1 MKKRILSFL
10 LAGVLLL
17 AQAPSESLAQASA
30 ESLAQAPSE
39 ASAAVTPDEAAW
51 PDEAYAGGVQVE
63 AFEISDKAGER
74 LGIVDESD
82 LSAGGELRQYSGVYG
97 SQVYNTAWDVYSS
110 NYIYNRL
117 GTRERK
123 LWDLMDAECRK
134 YLTTSQDAKQQQVK
148 NQYGQTSTCY
158 AAEGIDFLS
167 QGLTQQK
174 AGHVYLMFAY
184 ANPQYYFLNSS
195 YLYTSRALYP
205 VMYDAFGRGAARK
218 SETNKMKSKID
229 DMKSKIEKG
238 ATDLEKARIAHDL
251 IIRKVNYDHDYA
263 TSKPNTLYHQSAYS
277 VFCDSYTVCAGYTK
291 AFGLLMNSVGIDALG
306 VTSFRSTGLD
316 GSGEGHAW
324 NAVCLNDSW
333 YYVDCTWDDL
343 DGDGLARPE
352 LQYAW
357 FGVSEATLT
366 GEMDKNQFHKAEAMY
381 FGLLPKCT
389 RDLGS
394 TQDKVGMAY
403 VPTQATEAPRVVGKK
418 TSDGVKI
425 TLKTT
430 TPGAEIYYTT
440 DGGTPSTSFSR
451 SYYYTGSFTVSS
463 NVTLKAVAVCDG
475 KIDSG
480 ITSVAVKG
488 KLCKVTFDTMGGG
501 KVSAQKVWPG
511 EVAAKPASP
520 KRKGFMFAGWY
531 SDKSCTTAWKFSNKI
546 MKNTTVYAKWSKV
559 KVKETAVTRLK
570 KLSGGKLE
578 VTLSKVGDA
587 KGYQIRYST
596 KSSMKSSKKA
606 LSPSNKKTVSG
617 LKDGVTYYVQARA
630 YKLDSAKK
638 KVYGKW
644 SNIKT
649 VTVR

>member
-17 AQAPSESLAQASA
+17 AQAPA
-30 ESLAQAPSE
+30 EALAQAPE
-39 ASAAVTPDEAAW
+39 QTPAAVTPDEAAW
-51 PDEAYAGGVQVE
+51 QDEDYAGGVQVE
-63 AFEISDKAGER
+63 AFEISDKVGEK
-74 LGIVDESD
+74 LGILDESD
-82 LSAGGELRQYSGVYG
+82 LSAGGELRQYSSVYG
-97 SQVYNTAWDVYSS
+97 SQVYDTSWDMYSS

-117 GTRERK
+117 GARERK

-134 YLTTSQDAKQQQVK
+134 YLATSQNAKQQEVK

-158 AAEGIDFLS
+158 AAEGVDFLS

-205 VMYDAFGRGAARK
+205 VIYDTFGKGAARK
-218 SETNKMKSKID
+218 NETNKMKSKIN
-229 DMKSKIEKG
+229 DMKEKIEKG

-263 TSKPNTLYHQSAYS
+263 TSNPNTIYHQSAYS

-306 VTSFRSTGLD
+306 VTSLRTTGLG
-316 GSGEGHAW
+316 GSTEGHAW

-343 DGDGLARPE
+343 DGDGRVKPE
-352 LQYAW
+352 LQYSW
-357 FGVSEATLT
+357 FGVSESTLT
-366 GEMDKNQFHKAEAMY
+366 GPMDRNQFHKSEAMY
-381 FGLLPKCT
+381 SGLLPKCT
-389 RDLGS
+389 KDLGS
-394 TQDKVGMAY
+394 TQDKAGTAY
-403 VPTQATEAPRVVGKK
+403 VPTQATEAPQIVEKK
-418 TSDGVKI
+418 TADGLKI
-425 TLKTT
+425 TLKSA
-430 TPGAEIYYTT
+430 TPGADIYYTT
-440 DGGTPSTSFSR
+440 DGITPSSSFSR
-451 SYYYTGSFTVSS
+451 SYYYTGPFTVSS

-480 ITSVAVKG
+480 VTSLAVKG
-488 KLCKVTFDTMGGG
+488 KLCKVTFNTMGGS
-501 KVSAQKVWPG
+501 KVSVQKVWPG
-511 EVAAKPASP
+511 EAAAKPANP
-520 KRKGFMFAGWY
+520 KRKGFAFAGWY
-531 SDKSCTTAWKFSNKI
+531 SDQSCTTEWKFSNEVT
-546 MKNTTVYAKWSKV
+546 KNTTVYAKWSKV
-559 KVKETAVTRLK
+559 KVKGTAVSRLK

-596 KSSMKSSKKA
+596 KSSMKSSKKT
-606 LSPSNKKTVSG
+606 LSSSNKKTISG
-617 LKDGVTYYVQARA
+617 LKGGVVYYVQARA